1 MAACGVAGMPERVRL
16 DEGVRGGLCSHVPL
30 RYDAPID
37 RRWFT
42 TKLGI
47 LSSVRLLSTA
57 LDELEEVSRRQL

>member
-1 MAACGVAGMPERVRL
+1 MPESVRL
-16 DEGVRGGLCSHVPL
+16 DEGVQGGLRSHVPL